1 MSFIAGYLLGLGE
14 GSTAPVIQPLY
25 VTQNGEYSSPDG
37 TDGYDP
43 VYVNVPDRYDEGYND
58 GYKDGYDD
66 GYNEGYDEGYND
78 GYDDGKSSGEY
89 IFPEGT
95 EYEDIYGLVGGD
107 KITDKNTG
115 YGICSMTVIS
125 ESDPTRQD
133 VFAAVVDSEGNLLAR
148 LYGWNAPVSSGWRI
162 EKIHVTPDGRCD
174 ITASH
179 LNNSGV
185 RVQSQVNDVYSVYLK
200 GFGESGHT
208 FGISNS

>member
-14 GSTAPVIQPLY
+14 GNTAPVIQPLY

-66 GYNEGYDEGYND
+66 GYSEGYDEGYND

-95 EYEDIYGLVGGD
+95 EYEDIYEFVGGD
-107 KITDKNTG
+107 VITDKNTG

-179 LNNSGV
+179 LNSSGV

-208 FGISNS
+208 FGVSNS